1 MECAVFG
8 SETAGQ
14 VTPANDLTRL
24 IAAEERLAGVLR
36 AADLRATS
44 MIDEAR
50 REAEAIEAGAME
62 ESTVAVA
69 RLAVDLAAERDS
81 ALHRLA
87 AEAEARDWM
96 LGPDAIDA
104 LAECLVRE
112 LLESGQGPP

>member
-1 MECAVFG
+1 MFG
-8 SETAGQ
+8 SESAGQ
-14 VTPANDLTRL
+14 VVPASDFTRL
-24 IAAEERLAGVLR
+24 IAAEERLAVVLR

-50 REAEAIEAGAME
+50 REAEAIEAGAIQ
-62 ESTVAVA
+62 ESTAAVA

-87 AEAEARDWM
+87 AEGEVRDWM

-104 LAECLVRE
+104 LAERLVRE
-112 LLESGQGPP
+112 LLESRQGPP